1 MRFRIL
7 GPVEVQ
13 VDGSWSSISATK
25 WRTMLAVLLLRA
37 GEVVPTE
44 QLIAEVWPEG
54 TPATAVNLISVYVL
68 RLRRLIG
75 DAEGQ
80 LLVTR
85 SRGYQLLA
93 GPGDV
98 DAQRFA
104 RLAAEGRASL
114 SAGDYPRAAELLG
127 EALGLWQGSRAL
139 ADIPDSPLIS
149 AAASGLEEARVEAL
163 ELRINADLGCGRQ
176 AQVVAELRR
185 LLSEHRLREGLWAL
199 LMRALYSSGRQAEAL
214 EAYAQ
219 AREIIAGELGVD
231 PGAELRQLHEQ
242 MLRADAGSGA
252 QSSATKTAAADS
264 PFTTQRLLGPAG
276 AVDPAGAVAQAGAA
290 VLAGARAQAGAVPAA
305 SPAAQ
310 PGPPPGAGPPP
321 PGAEPPVTGFVPS
334 ITASQVA
341 QLPADIPDFTGRIE
355 HVQKLHDL
363 LAGPGRP
370 DSPGAVVVAAVIGA
384 GGLGKT
390 TLAVHAAHQL
400 RGQFPDGQL
409 YANLHGAGAQPVAA
423 ADVLARFLRDLG
435 MDPERI
441 PVGEEERAAQFRS
454 RVTDRRVLIVL
465 DDAKD
470 AAHVRPLLP
479 GSASCAV
486 LVTTRNR
493 MPDLAG
499 SRFVDLDVL
508 DATEAWDMFA
518 GIIGR
523 ERAEAEPEA
532 TRDVL
537 TACAGLPLAIRI
549 AGARLAARGGWTVRT
564 IAGRL
569 ADERRRLDWLRTGDL
584 AVRACF
590 EVSFSSLPRDGTG
603 VDPAHAFRVLGLWP
617 GPTIGLPAAAA
628 LLGQP
633 EEDAADAL
641 EVLVDAQLLQAPA
654 PDRYRFHDLLRTY
667 AADRA
672 LAEEPEAV
680 PEDAIRRLLTWYLYT
695 VEAVAQMIAPHRYRI
710 PLPAADPHV
719 EPLAFESVP
728 DALKWCEAERPN
740 LVAGTRQ
747 AAASGFHQLAWRLA
761 VACLSFFHKRAYWAD
776 WVETHQIALAS
787 ARAIGDRRAEALV
800 MNNLGTAFTRQGME
814 EAAECFEQALAIRRE
829 IGDLLGEA
837 QSATNMADNYVQLKR
852 FDEALELLNRVLEIR
867 RQAATP
873 YGEGVTLNNLGETFL
888 ALGRFD
894 EAVDRL
900 TQARQIF
907 HDIEEIRGE
916 GYALANLGGAYLAL
930 GHTADAIG
938 VLERALELRQ
948 ASGERFDEAHT
959 LRDLGRAYQLA
970 GQDDRA
976 ADCLRQAAATFADL
990 GNLAQAAAIQ
1000 AQLGESGV

>member
-13 VDGSWSSISATK
+13 VDGGWSSISATK

-44 QLIAEVWPEG
+44 QLIGEVWPDN

-93 GPGDV
+93 SPGDV

-114 SAGDYPRAAELLG
+114 SAGDSPRAAELLR

-176 AQVVAELRR
+176 SQVVAELRR

-219 AREIIAGELGVD
+219 AREVIAGELGVD

-242 MLRADAGSGA
+242 MLRADAGSGS

-264 PFTTQRLLGPAG
+264 PFTTQRPGVPAG
-276 AVDPAGAVAQAGAA
+276 AAAPAGAVAQSGA
-290 VLAGARAQAGAVPAA
+290 LAQAGPEPAA
-305 SPAAQ
+305 GPAAQ
-310 PGPPPGAGPPP
+310 PEPPSGP
-321 PGAEPPVTGFVPS
+321 EPPVTGFVPS
-334 ITASQVA
+334 IAVPQVA
-341 QLPADIPDFTGRIE
+341 QLPADIPDFTGRTE

-409 YANLHGAGAQPVAA
+409 YANLHGAAAQPVAA
-423 ADVLARFLRDLG
+423 GDVLARFLRDLG

-486 LVTTRNR
+486 LVTTRSR

-518 GIIGR
+518 GIIGP

-564 IAGRL
+564 IAVRL

-590 EVSFSSLPRDGTG
+590 EVSFSSLPRNGTG
-603 VDPAHAFRVLGLWP
+603 VDPAHAFRVLGLWS

-633 EEDAADAL
+633 EDEAADAL

-667 AADRA
+667 AAERA

-680 PEDAIRRLLTWYLYT
+680 REDAIRQLAHLVSVHGRGRRPDDRP
-695 VEAVAQMIAPHRYRI
+695 A
-710 PLPAADPHV
+710 PLPDPAAR
-719 EPLAFESVP
+719 
-728 DALKWCEAERPN
+728 CRP
-740 LVAGTRQ
+740 A
-747 AAASGFHQLAWRLA
+747 
-761 VACLSFFHKRAYWAD
+761 
-776 WVETHQIALAS
+776 
-787 ARAIGDRRAEALV
+787 
-800 MNNLGTAFTRQGME
+800 
-814 EAAECFEQALAIRRE
+814 
-829 IGDLLGEA
+829 
-837 QSATNMADNYVQLKR
+837 
-852 FDEALELLNRVLEIR
+852 
-867 RQAATP
+867 
-873 YGEGVTLNNLGETFL
+873 
-888 ALGRFD
+888 
-894 EAVDRL
+894 
-900 TQARQIF
+900 
-907 HDIEEIRGE
+907 
-916 GYALANLGGAYLAL
+916 
-930 GHTADAIG
+930 
-938 VLERALELRQ
+938 
-948 ASGERFDEAHT
+948 
-959 LRDLGRAYQLA
+959 
-970 GQDDRA
+970 
-976 ADCLRQAAATFADL
+976 
-990 GNLAQAAAIQ
+990 
-1000 AQLGESGV
+1000 

>member
-13 VDGSWSSISATK
+13 VDGGWSSISATK

-44 QLIAEVWPEG
+44 QLIGEVWPED
-54 TPATAVNLISVYVL
+54 TPATAMNLISVYVL

-93 GPGDV
+93 SPGDV
-98 DAQRFA
+98 DAQRFG

-114 SAGDYPRAAELLG
+114 SAGDSLRAAELLG

-139 ADIPDSPLIS
+139 ADVPDSPLIS

-176 AQVVAELRR
+176 SQVVAELRR

-219 AREIIAGELGVD
+219 AREVIAGELGVD

-242 MLRADAGSGA
+242 MLRADAGPGS

-264 PFTTQRLLGPAG
+264 PFTTQQPVVSAGTTVPAG
-276 AVDPAGAVAQAGAA
+276 AVRPAGVPAQAG
-290 VLAGARAQAGAVPAA
+290 VVPAA
-305 SPAAQ
+305 GPASQ
-310 PGPPPGAGPPP
+310 PVPPAGP
-321 PGAEPPVTGFVPS
+321 EPPVTGFVPS
-334 ITASQVA
+334 IAASQVA
-341 QLPADIPDFTGRIE
+341 QLPADIPDFTGRTE

-423 ADVLARFLRDLG
+423 GDVLARFLRDLG

-454 RVTDRRVLIVL
+454 RVTDRRVLVVL

-486 LVTTRNR
+486 LVTTRSR

-518 GIIGR
+518 GIIGP

-564 IAGRL
+564 IADRL

-590 EVSFSSLPRDGTG
+590 EVSFSSLPKNGTG

-667 AADRA
+667 AAERA

-680 PEDAIRRLLTWYLYT
+680 REDAIRRLLTWYLYT

-710 PLPAADPHV
+710 PLPAADLRE

-776 WVETHQIALAS
+776 WVKTHQIALAS

-800 MNNLGTAFTRQGME
+800 MNNLGTAFTRQGMD

-1000 AQLGESGV
+1000 AQLSESGV